1 MDPLF
6 FILAGAGALA
16 LATSLRILKEY
27 ERAVVFRLGRARPTR
42 GPGLIFLVPFG
53 VERMERVSLRIIAMD
68 IPPQDVITRD
78 NVSVKVNAVLYFR
91 VANPKRAI
99 LEIEDYLFA
108 TSQLAQTTLRSV
120 IGQAE
125 LDEVLAEREK
135 FNQILRDIIDQGT
148 DAWGID
154 VTGVEV
160 KDVDLPGE
168 MKRAIARQ
176 AEAERERRAKVINA
190 QGELQAASDLRSA
203 ARQLSE
209 YPASLQLRFLQTAT
223 EIAAENNS
231 TTLFPLPVELGPM
244 GGLFKGFAGTADEA
258 RVADDAAPAPAG
270 ERALEGSEGAPRLPR
285 AEEAADVS
293 EAAVEPEGGAKR
305 ARCRRLTTA
314 GTVRAGPVPPS
325 AVPRFPRRS
334 RRSSSNGSSGAPR
347 ISSSAVRHRSAGS
360 SGRARSC
367 RSARRSDSRSATFGR
382 RWPRSRPNRSSPT
395 RPRTTV
401 SPAGSPAPRS

>member
-27 ERAVVFRLGRARPTR
+27 ERAVVFRLGRARPSR

-91 VANPKRAI
+91 VANPRRAI

-160 KDVDLPGE
+160 KDVDLPNE

-190 QGELQAASDLRSA
+190 QGELQAASNLRDA

-244 GGLFKGFAGTADEA
+244 TNLFKGLATAAGDEA
-258 RVADDAAPAPAG
+258 AAPAPVD
-270 ERALEGSEGAPRLPR
+270 ERVLEGSEGAPQLPR
-285 AEEAADVS
+285 AEASEDVTEAAD
-293 EAAVEPEGGAKR
+293 EPEAV
-305 ARCRRLTTA
+305 ARERDAA
-314 GTVRAGPVPPS
+314 G
-325 AVPRFPRRS
+325 
-334 RRSSSNGSSGAPR
+334 
-347 ISSSAVRHRSAGS
+347 
-360 SGRARSC
+360 
-367 RSARRSDSRSATFGR
+367 
-382 RWPRSRPNRSSPT
+382 
-395 RPRTTV
+395 
-401 SPAGSPAPRS
+401 